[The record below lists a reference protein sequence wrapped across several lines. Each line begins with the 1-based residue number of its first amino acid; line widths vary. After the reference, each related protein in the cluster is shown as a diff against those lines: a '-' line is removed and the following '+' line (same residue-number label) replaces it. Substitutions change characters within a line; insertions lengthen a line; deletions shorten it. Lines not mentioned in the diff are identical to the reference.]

1 MVEQMTST
9 CEVGV
14 ILYTG
19 VEVVSLYYSDVDFC
33 ASKSNYSRSMG
44 IVINIE
50 ESPVSV

>member
-14 ILYTG
+14 ILCTG

-33 ASKSNYSRSMG
+33 A
-44 IVINIE
+44 IAIE
-50 ESPVSV
+50 Y